1 MKIHYLKDASL
12 DKLKSDISDNAER
25 YSSESPWL
33 EEYFEGESW
42 ALTSKIVTSEITLK
56 KSVSP
61 RKHYD
66 AENAINI
73 HKALDLTIT
82 QAIDERLW
90 AYLTHVT
97 FWDYM
102 KNRWNVSKLEN
113 PKDVI
118 KERYF
123 FGGGDRRF
131 TRNGIARLWWAAQIT
146 KDENRTDPYE
156 LTKILFT
163 TQDIAQNLLERNFSR
178 NTELSKSILSVL
190 SKMDPAIY
198 KNVNRYRDLMK
209 YFNSLG
215 GVTILD
221 SLNEADIKVII
232 EKKLGISLVKA

>member
-1 MKIHYLKDASL
+1 MKIHYLKDSSL
-12 DKLKSDISDNAER
+12 DRLKSDIIANTER
-25 YSSESPWL
+25 YSKNTPWL
-33 EEYFEGESW
+33 NEYFEGEDWS
-42 ALTSKIVTSEITLK
+42 LVSKVVTNEIILK
-56 KSVSP
+56 NSDSP
-61 RKHYD
+61 RRHYD
-66 AENAINI
+66 ADNAISI

-102 KNRWNVSKLEN
+102 KNRWNVSKLEK
-113 PKDVI
+113 PKEVI

-146 KDENRTDPYE
+146 KDETRDDPYE

-178 NTELSKSILSVL
+178 NTDLSKSILSVL
-190 SKMDPAIY
+190 SKMDPQVY
-198 KNVNRYRDLMK
+198 KNAQRYRELMK

-221 SLNEADIKVII
+221 SLTESDIKKII
-232 EKKLGISLVKA
+232 EEKLGAALVTA